1 MPLDY
6 HARFPWA
13 PFMKITLKDQP
24 APRQQGTSTQQ
35 LRFDKLWKQLESKQ
49 KRNTK
54 LKRDLQ
60 SLMGTYN
67 ELVMPVEME
76 LQQAN
81 VTEVERLITFF
92 GRKSLGKN
100 HRHELADWIG
110 DSLDDLAQQESP
122 EMPRLVALFNAAL
135 AAYHGISQEELD
147 AEEAARLEMETSLAE
162 LFDEFG
168 NGPEAAEGDH
178 DSSQDDLFGS
188 QDDIFGAA
196 EDEPFRFDG
205 HDHEPEL
212 ESKKPRADQLL
223 SGKWIRGL
231 FRRTAQVLHPDKEQ
245 DPKQR
250 AHKERLMSELL
261 EARDKQDVMTML
273 QLHNEHVGDGQMQV
287 AAEEM
292 QALCELLEQQKHT
305 LDAEKFDIIH
315 ESPFQSAVYEALYA
329 ASPKTRDKKLH
340 IHLDGVRQAT
350 QHKREQ
356 VDYLRNLSR
365 LKEVLDYRY
374 GETAIGW

>member
-1 MPLDY
+1 
-6 HARFPWA
+6 
-13 PFMKITLKDQP
+13 MKITLQDQP
-24 APRQQGTSTQQ
+24 ATRQQGSSTQQ

-54 LKRDLQ
+54 LKRELEC
-60 SLMGTYN
+60 LMVTYR
-67 ELVMPVEME
+67 EQVMPVEME
-76 LQQAN
+76 LQRAN

-92 GRKSLGKN
+92 GRKSLSKG

-110 DSLDDLAQQESP
+110 DILEDLAQQESS
-122 EMPRLVALFNAAL
+122 ELPRLAERFNAAI
-135 AAYHGISQEELD
+135 AAYQGMSQEELE
-147 AEEAARLEMETSLAE
+147 AEMEEARQQMEDSFE
-162 LFDEFG
+162 DLFDVFG
-168 NGPEAAEGDH
+168 KGPEAAEGDEA
-178 DSSQDDLFGS
+178 SNQDDLFGS

-196 EDEPFRFDG
+196 EDESFRFDG
-205 HDHEPEL
+205 NGNGQGQGHNHDHGPEL
-212 ESKKPRADQLL
+212 ESNRPRAEQLL

-250 AHKERLMSELL
+250 AHKEQLMSQLL

-273 QLHNEHVGDGQMQV
+273 QLHSEHVGDGQMQV

-292 QALCELLEQQKHT
+292 QALCELLVQQKEA

-315 ESPFQSAVYEALYA
+315 ESPFQHAVYEALYA
-329 ASPKTRDKKLH
+329 VSPKTRDKKLH
-340 IHLDGVRQAT
+340 THLEGVREAT

-374 GETAIGW
+374 EETAIYW